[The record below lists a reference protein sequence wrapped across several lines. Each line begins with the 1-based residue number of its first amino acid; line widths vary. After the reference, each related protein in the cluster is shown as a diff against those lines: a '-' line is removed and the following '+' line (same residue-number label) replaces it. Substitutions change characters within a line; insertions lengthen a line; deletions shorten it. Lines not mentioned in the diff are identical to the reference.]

1 MNLDKPTLEKM
12 AEKAL
17 YLTQRAAWLEEKQR
31 EIIGVLKAS
40 TVGMNADELKAQKSI
55 TDLVNLLQKKP
66 NKYSPH
72 LLFGDMQITLVHI
85 RKDIGETKI
94 TE

>member
-1 MNLDKPTLEKM
+1 MSLDNPILQKM

-17 YLTQRAAWLEEKQR
+17 YLMQRAAWLEEKQR

-40 TVGMNADELKAQKSI
+40 TAGLNADELKNEKQI
-55 TDLVNLLQKKP
+55 TDLVNLLQKKA

-85 RKDIGETKI
+85 KKAINETKI
-94 TE
+94 N